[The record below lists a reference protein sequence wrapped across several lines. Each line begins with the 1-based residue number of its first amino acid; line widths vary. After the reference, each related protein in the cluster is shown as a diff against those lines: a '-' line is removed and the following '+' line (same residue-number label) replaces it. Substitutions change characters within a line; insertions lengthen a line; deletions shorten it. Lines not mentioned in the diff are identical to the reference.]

1 MRFLLSSGLGLTGL
15 ALLLM
20 YGIKLDSGWTTLLA
34 GFIVGGIGI
43 GLVNAPLASTAVG
56 VVPRAQA
63 GMASGINNTFR
74 QVGIST
80 GIAALGAIFQD
91 KIRSELMRRFDTRT
105 TAGRHIVFCHLLRSV
120 RLGQVEDPWR
130 RFDFAV
136 DRHGILRAVKRVR
149 PRRSALHA
157 NLPEPKSV
165 LLRWLGTR
173 RVGERGV
180 RLYWFVLT
188 PSGGFRQASPLDDAE
203 AARFRALPGW
213 FREEWDAFAA
223 RPGEGSPS
231 WQAR

>member
-1 MRFLLSSGLGLTGL
+1 MSTKNLARTVIEGGRHRVNRKFRRLSSKQERVAEHRLSRRL
-15 ALLLM
+15 AC
-20 YGIKLDSGWTTLLA
+20 GD
-34 GFIVGGIGI
+34 GFE
-43 GLVNAPLASTAVG
+43 G
-56 VVPRAQA
+56 VVYEPRKVVFRAFDDKLA
-63 GMASGINNTFR
+63 PAERWLGR
-74 QVGIST
+74 QVGRPW
-80 GIAALGAIFQD
+80 D